1 MFNKLLISTSKRRQP
16 RTARFFVGTFVFYA
30 LSVAAA
36 FALSIIFSNPQ
47 LADTSTSVLLLT
59 PAPAPAG
66 GTPRPP
72 FVRQPTQAVT
82 RNDPTHINDLSDVV
96 AMKPST
102 APRPNAP
109 TGPPSV
115 GPIDPN
121 TPIGEGPAGPG
132 GPGG

>member
-16 RTARFFVGTFVFYA
+16 RTARFFVGTFVFYS

-36 FALSIIFSNPQ
+36 FALSIIVSNPQ

-59 PAPAPAG
+59 PAPAS

-72 FVRQPTQAVT
+72 LVRQQTQAVT

-115 GPIDPN
+115 GSIDLN
-121 TPIGEGPAGPG
+121 APIGDGPSGPG
-132 GPGG
+132 G